1 MFTPF
6 EELPDYNKKG
16 YIHMTVDQI
25 RAMEQTASTTA
36 TSYANGTANTSFSSV
51 LQESTSLDS
60 IITKASEKYNV
71 PASLIKAVCK
81 AESNFNAK
89 AVSCCGAQGVMQLMP
104 STAKSLGVKDA
115 FNPEQNIMGG
125 TKYLSQL
132 LDKYDGNVTY
142 ALAAYNAGSGNV
154 AKYGGVPPFKE
165 TQNYIK
171 KITGYLTDGVTVP
184 ATATH
189 TQTTT
194 ATANLTVEEVDAE
207 IQEVVDQLNES
218 LSFEYDD
225 YLDFIR
231 IFMEYLNQEEP
242 DDNEDAK
249 QAYTANS
256 SMPFAL
262 QQMLDL
268 I

>member
-1 MFTPF
+1 
-6 EELPDYNKKG
+6 
-16 YIHMTVDQI
+16 MTVDQI
-25 RAMEQTASTTA
+25 RAMEQSISTTA
-36 TSYANGTANTSFSSV
+36 ASAAAETTSTSFSSV

-60 IITKASEKYNV
+60 IIQKASEKYNV

-89 AVSCCGAQGVMQLMP
+89 AVSHCGAQGVMQLMP

-115 FNPEQNIMGG
+115 FDPEQNIMGG

-184 ATATH
+184 ATTTQ

-194 ATANLTVEEVDAE
+194 ATNLTVEEVDAE

-225 YLDFIR
+225 YLNFLS
-231 IFMEYLNQEEP
+231 IFMEYLEQEETETN
-242 DDNEDAK
+242 DDAK
-249 QAYTANS
+249 QAYTANT
-256 SMPFAL
+256 SMPFSL
-262 QQMLDL
+262 QQMLNL
-268 I
+268 V

>member
-1 MFTPF
+1 
-6 EELPDYNKKG
+6 
-16 YIHMTVDQI
+16 MTVDQI
-25 RAMEQTASTTA
+25 RAMEQSISTTA
-36 TSYANGTANTSFSSV
+36 ASAATETTSTSFSSV
-51 LQESTSLDS
+51 LQESTSIDS

-115 FNPEQNIMGG
+115 FDPEQNIMGG

-184 ATATH
+184 ATT
-189 TQTTT
+189 TQTTYT
-194 ATANLTVEEVDAE
+194 PTNLTVEDVDAE
-207 IQEVVDQLNES
+207 IQEVVNQLNES

-225 YLDFIR
+225 YLNFLS
-231 IFMEYLNQEEP
+231 IFMEYLEQEEP
-242 DDNEDAK
+242 DNNEDAK
-249 QAYTANS
+249 QAYTANT

-262 QQMLDL
+262 QQMLDFV
-268 I
+268 

>member
-1 MFTPF
+1 
-6 EELPDYNKKG
+6 
-16 YIHMTVDQI
+16 MTIDQI

-36 TSYANGTANTSFSSV
+36 ASSANETTNTSFSSV
-51 LQESTSLDS
+51 LQETTSLDS

-89 AVSCCGAQGVMQLMP
+89 AVSHCGAQGVMQLMP
-104 STAKSLGVKDA
+104 STAKSLGVKNALD
-115 FNPEQNIMGG
+115 PEQNIMGG
-125 TKYLSQL
+125 TKLLSQL

-184 ATATH
+184 DTTIQS
-189 TQTTT
+189 QTTST
-194 ATANLTVEEVDAE
+194 PVSTNLTVEDVDAE
-207 IQEVVDQLNES
+207 IQEIVDQLNES

-231 IFMEYLNQEEP
+231 IFMEYLEQDEAE
-242 DDNEDAK
+242 DNEDAK

-268 I
+268 V